1 MGNDVSDTGYVA
13 EHIGYVVGH
22 TADVMH
28 LKMDVVRHLALE
40 VIHHWQARCQLAGL
54 LFHLMHGLLGGAI
67 LEELVG
73 QHTDEHDRIH
83 DGEDAR

>member
-1 MGNDVSDTGYVA
+1 M
-13 EHIGYVVGH
+13 
-22 TADVMH
+22 ADVMC
-28 LKMDVVRHLALE
+28 LKVDVARHLAPE
-40 VIHHWQARCQLAGL
+40 VIHRGRARCQLAGV
-54 LFHLMHGLLGGAI
+54 LFRLMDGLLGGAI